1 MKKRLILTNSIIVSL
16 ALIILLSV
24 SCVLISKQNYDTYS
38 NQIKDYLT
46 IATKIFDGSNEK
58 KTVDIVK
65 KSNSDI
71 RITIIDTNGK
81 VVIDSDATNVEENH
95 LEREELQGSN
105 LGKVFKRYSTTL
117 KRDMLYVASLDNG
130 YYVRIALPVGSVR
143 HVISLYV
150 IVSIMVL
157 ILIIIFSIILISYV
171 NKLSLNPINKNM
183 KKLADLT
190 SDKKIND
197 EVSIDDLPSLLN
209 DIHLS
214 LNKKIELIN
223 KQKEEMITLIN
234 SLNQGLIV
242 INSEGIIK
250 IINKKSLAIFNENLD
265 NVIEKNYVYLFRDL
279 HLQDLIKD
287 VLIKKNTNKYLLNME
302 SQIYK
307 CVLVFTPSFWT
318 NGGVIITLED
328 VTKEEN
334 LDKIKRDFF
343 QNASH
348 ELKSPLTT
356 IIGYEQMIT
365 EGIIDDEEQ
374 IKQYSLKT
382 LKEAKRMNS
391 IIMDMLNLSALEQEE
406 KVKNNDVDLKKL
418 ILEIIDSL
426 SQNMQ
431 DKKITLDTF
440 ILDTTI
446 NGDEKLLD
454 ELIRNLIDNAIK
466 YNKING
472 KITISLKNNVLKISD
487 TGIGISD
494 ENKQRVFERFYRVD
508 KGRSKEQGGTGL
520 GLAIVKHICEL
531 YDYKIEL
538 DSILEKGTTI
548 TIYFK

>member
-46 IATKIFDGSNEK
+46 IATKIFDGSNEEE
-58 KTVDIVK
+58 TVDIVK

-150 IVSIMVL
+150 IVSIVVL

-287 VLIKKNTNKYLLNME
+287 VLPTIDNFERAIKMDDDN
-302 SQIYK
+302 
-307 CVLVFTPSFWT
+307 
-318 NGGVIITLED
+318 LED
-328 VTKEEN
+328 EVSKF
-334 LDKIKRDFF
+334 LAGVK
-343 QNASH
+343 
-348 ELKSPLTT
+348 
-356 IIGYEQMIT
+356 MI
-365 EGIIDDEEQ
+365 
-374 IKQYSLKT
+374 YC
-382 LKEAKRMNS
+382 
-391 IIMDMLNLSALEQEE
+391 
-406 KVKNNDVDLKKL
+406 
-418 ILEIIDSL
+418 
-426 SQNMQ
+426 
-431 DKKITLDTF
+431 
-440 ILDTTI
+440 
-446 NGDEKLLD
+446 
-454 ELIRNLIDNAIK
+454 NLI
-466 YNKING
+466 G
-472 KITISLKNNVLKISD
+472 
-487 TGIGISD
+487 
-494 ENKQRVFERFYRVD
+494 
-508 KGRSKEQGGTGL
+508 
-520 GLAIVKHICEL
+520 
-531 YDYKIEL
+531 
-538 DSILEKGTTI
+538 ILEKYGVKAIDGANKPFDPTYHQAVMMEHVDGLEPGCVIEVLQKGYLLKDRVIRPATVKI
-548 TIYFK
+548 NKLED

>member
-1 MKKRLILTNSIIVSL
+1 MAVLSSLI
-16 ALIILLSV
+16 
-24 SCVLISKQNYDTYS
+24 
-38 NQIKDYLT
+38 
-46 IATKIFDGSNEK
+46 
-58 KTVDIVK
+58 
-65 KSNSDI
+65 
-71 RITIIDTNGK
+71 
-81 VVIDSDATNVEENH
+81 
-95 LEREELQGSN
+95 
-105 LGKVFKRYSTTL
+105 
-117 KRDMLYVASLDNG
+117 
-130 YYVRIALPVGSVR
+130 
-143 HVISLYV
+143 
-150 IVSIMVL
+150 
-157 ILIIIFSIILISYV
+157 
-171 NKLSLNPINKNM
+171 
-183 KKLADLT
+183 
-190 SDKKIND
+190 
-197 EVSIDDLPSLLN
+197 
-209 DIHLS
+209 
-214 LNKKIELIN
+214 
-223 KQKEEMITLIN
+223 
-234 SLNQGLIV
+234 
-242 INSEGIIK
+242 
-250 IINKKSLAIFNENLD
+250 
-265 NVIEKNYVYLFRDL
+265 
-279 HLQDLIKD
+279 
-287 VLIKKNTNKYLLNME
+287 
-302 SQIYK
+302 
-307 CVLVFTPSFWT
+307 
-318 NGGVIITLED
+318 ED

-446 NGDEKLLD
+446 NGDEK
-454 ELIRNLIDNAIK
+454 IDNAIK

-487 TGIGISD
+487 TCIGISD

-520 GLAIVKHICEL
+520 RLAIVKHICEL
-531 YDYKIEL
+531 YNYKIEL